1 MTQTAPGTGAPDQ
14 QARTLLDEAELRALQ
29 EAGRAWEEV
38 PRASPAGSD
47 GNIDP
52 DLDLT
57 EERGSRPGEHYVR
70 IVRPKRQGF
79 ERGAPGWLQ
88 GTPGASEPRPRLAGR
103 MAHARRRVLG
113 SPLDSRSSGKQRL
126 SKLLALAILSSDALS
141 SVAYA
146 PEAILPVPAR
156 AAGGRPRRVPPAL
169 PAPALLL
176 APLCLSSRP

>member
-14 QARTLLDEAELRALQ
+14 QARALLDEGELRALQ
-29 EAGRAWEEV
+29 EAGRAWADV

-79 ERGAPGWLQ
+79 ERVAPGWLQ
-88 GTPGASEPRPRLAGR
+88 ATPRASEPRTRLARR

-113 SPLDSRSSGKQRL
+113 SPLDSRSSAKQRL
-126 SKLLALAILSSDALS
+126 SKLLALAILSSDAPS
-141 SVAYA
+141 SPSPAGWPTA
-146 PEAILPVPAR
+146 PSCPSS
-156 AAGGRPRRVPPAL
+156 
-169 PAPALLL
+169 AP
-176 APLCLSSRP
+176 SSSCSSPWC